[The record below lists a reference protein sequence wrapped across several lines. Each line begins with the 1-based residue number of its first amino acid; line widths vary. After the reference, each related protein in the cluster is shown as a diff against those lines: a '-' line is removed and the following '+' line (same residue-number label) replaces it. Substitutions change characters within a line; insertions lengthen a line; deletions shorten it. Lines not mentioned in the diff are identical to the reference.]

1 MYRYRF
7 PGFLAGLGLAA
18 AAGLAAGAAAAQ
30 PNLVPVL
37 NNPMNASVGVQNT
50 GTTAAGP
57 SQLTINCTR
66 FGQADGGCPDAPG
79 LAAYADPAYPN
90 RVVVE
95 VPALQPGQSF
105 NHNLAFWAA
114 TPWTPG
120 TYVFDARA
128 DAGAAV
134 AESNEANNATQSS
147 YTEQP
152 AAGVAPA
159 QPLPLAGRPAP
170 NRNKPAPAGAAPG
183 KVAALGKADIMSTT
197 LGSLIGGDH
206 SAWNQV
212 QTVRP
217 GTVSQTQYG
226 PGGDECVVPS
236 QVRLM
241 NIGQIASGIFRMT
254 VYVDGEL
261 RHMKQSVALSQGE
274 HKWIPYAL
282 RLNEGANKV
291 EIRLDDLGQV
301 NEENETNNVY
311 RTTVRMPFDC
321 DGVAALAPA
330 KGVGGPA
337 KPRPAAQPAKPQRL
351 APVQP
356 DEPQRLPLRAP
367 ATRPAN

>member
-1 MYRYRF
+1 MSRYRF
-7 PGFLAGLGLAA
+7 PGFLAGLSLAA
-18 AAGLAAGAAAAQ
+18 AAGLAAGTAAAQ

-50 GTTAAGP
+50 GASAAGP

-128 DAGAAV
+128 DAGDAV
-134 AESNEANNATQSS
+134 AESNEANSSTQSS

-152 AAGVAPA
+152 AAGVAPP
-159 QPLPLAGRPAP
+159 QPLPLASRPAP
-170 NRNKPAPAGAAPG
+170 GRDKPAPAGAAAG
-183 KVAALGKADIMSTT
+183 KVAALGKADILSTT

-217 GTVSQTQYG
+217 GNVSQTQYG
-226 PGGDECVVPS
+226 PGGDECVVLS

-241 NIGQIASGIFRMT
+241 NTGQLASGTFRMT
-254 VYVDGEL
+254 VYVDGGL
-261 RHMKQSVALSQGE
+261 RHMRQAVALSQGE
-274 HKWIPYAL
+274 NKWIPYA
-282 RLNEGANKV
+282 RLTEGANKV

-301 NEENETNNVY
+301 HEEDETNNVY

-330 KGVGGPA
+330 RIVGGPV
-337 KPRPAAQPAKPQRL
+337 KPQPPAQPAKPQRL
-351 APVQP
+351 APA
-356 DEPQRLPLRAP
+356 L
-367 ATRPAN
+367 RPAS